1 MGKISLACHLSRNR
15 WVLPRTAR
23 KAGPFITISRQYGCQ
38 GFTVGLLVQ
47 EILNEQAR
55 PGQAWQ
61 VYHKEILTR
70 LANETHLPEEFFA
83 TERLA
88 GPKWVT
94 DFFRSLSGQHIPSGF
109 EIRWR
114 VTTLLRGLAIAG
126 HAILVGQGGYW
137 ATRDLSG
144 GLAIRLEAPY
154 DWRVRQIAPRTG
166 IFSPGPRPPG
176 PDRTPEEL
184 PEATARVP
192 CQRQDPLRRNLR
204 LFGLVAGADRPARGV
219 PGAFQRAIV
228 RIAAARARGR
238 IPRPPVPCE
247 PARR

>member
-15 WVLPRTAR
+15 WALPRTAR

-61 VYHKEILTR
+61 VYHKEILAR
-70 LANETHLPEEFFA
+70 LAKETHLPEEFFA
-83 TERLA
+83 KERLA

-114 VTTLLRGLAIAG
+114 VTTLLRGLAISG
-126 HAILVGQGGYW
+126 HAIIVGQGGYW

-154 DWRVRQIAPRTG
+154 EWRVRQIASRTG
-166 IFSPGPRPPG
+166 MP
-176 PDRTPEEL
+176 L
-184 PEATARVP
+184 PQARVHLDQIER
-192 CQRQDPLRRNLR
+192 QRNYLKQLHEFHANVKTPFDVTYDCSGWSLAQIARHVVCLARFR
-204 LFGLVAGADRPARGV
+204 GLLCV
-219 PGAFQRAIV
+219 
-228 RIAAARARGR
+228 
-238 IPRPPVPCE
+238 
-247 PARR
+247 